1 MGIFFLGSTNIHPQF
16 AFGDA
21 PSDSENFSFENWLL
35 AAGSAIPL
43 FWLFIFSVSDL
54 VNHPENSDES
64 GCDPTQVPCT
74 TVEQAVQ
81 RLRDRLPL
89 LNRWIGTSSPL
100 NYHVGLFTNWLST
113 LSYQYVTV
121 DWSELMIEEGI
132 PTAYFR
138 DILSRI
144 EAEDDSV
151 VAELLKLST
160 VDPAHRFITL
170 EDALRGTFTE
180 EEKRNFFFLLGDG
193 DHHLPPWG

>member
-1 MGIFFLGSTNIHPQF
+1 
-16 AFGDA
+16 
-21 PSDSENFSFENWLL
+21 
-35 AAGSAIPL
+35 
-43 FWLFIFSVSDL
+43 
-54 VNHPENSDES
+54 
-64 GCDPTQVPCT
+64 
-74 TVEQAVQ
+74 
-81 RLRDRLPL
+81 
-89 LNRWIGTSSPL
+89 
-100 NYHVGLFTNWLST
+100 
-113 LSYQYVTV
+113 
-121 DWSELMIEEGI
+121 MIEEGI